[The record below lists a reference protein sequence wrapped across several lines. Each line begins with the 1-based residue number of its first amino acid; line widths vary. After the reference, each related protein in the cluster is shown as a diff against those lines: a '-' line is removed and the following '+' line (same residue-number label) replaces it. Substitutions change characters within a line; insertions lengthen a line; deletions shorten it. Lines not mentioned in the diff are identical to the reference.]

1 MTPPGV
7 PSVAVVVPCHDEE
20 AYAGPLLDALVAQ
33 LAGLPGWRVVAV
45 DDASTDGTPVEL
57 RRREAAGVAVV
68 SGRYGSPGGARSA
81 GVAAAL
87 DAAHAAGGPEPAW
100 ILTVD
105 ADVEL
110 APTWAADWAAT
121 LVAVDG
127 DEAIGA
133 VNGMEDQ
140 DHLWARFP
148 HAARAGAGFGLGLGR
163 AEALVGVTNL
173 NGVNHAVRTAAYR
186 TVGPYTMP
194 TAPGPEGTRQLAGED
209 WDLGVRLRLAG
220 WSVAET
226 PATVVDRGRRLLADV
241 HAYVSGE
248 AYEGAFRRVHGDGAP
263 RDIAPELVAPL
274 FDAALVRSLRHFLLK
289 PLLAG
294 CAPLDATCGLSAP
307 TLDAMRA
314 WTARWPHPTFLED
327 RNGFVFGRLARFAD
341 AFTDAVRA
349 DLGLTAAHVHPPKGP

>member
-1 MTPPGV
+1 MTAGPGA
-7 PSVAVVVPCHDEE
+7 PTVAVVVPCHDEE
-20 AYAGPLLDALVAQ
+20 AYAGPILDALASQ

-45 DDASTDGTPVEL
+45 DDASTDGTLAEL
-57 RRREAAGVAVV
+57 RARAAAPGLTIV

-87 DAAHAAGGPEPAW
+87 DVAHAAGEPEPAW
-100 ILTVD
+100 IVTVD

-121 LVAVDG
+121 LAEVDG
-127 DEAIGA
+127 DEGVGA
-133 VNGMEDQ
+133 VNGVEDQ
-140 DHLWARFP
+140 GHLWARFP
-148 HAARAGAGFGLGLGR
+148 NASRAGAGFGLGLGR
-163 AEALVGVTNL
+163 GESLVGVTNL
-173 NGVNHAVRTAAYR
+173 NGVNHGVRTAAYR

-194 TAPGPEGTRQLAGED
+194 TAPGPEGTRNLAGED

-226 PATVVDRGRRLLADV
+226 RATVVDRGRRLLADV

-263 RDIAPELVAPL
+263 RDIDAALVGPL
-274 FDAALVRSLRHFLLK
+274 FDAALVRSLRHFFLK

-294 CAPLDATCGLSAP
+294 CAPLDASTGLSPA

-349 DLGLTAAHVHPPKGP
+349 DLRLTPADVQP